1 MNHHNQRAMPKM
13 YMLTCLMCC
22 FLAAFG
28 QDQTGK
34 VDSTLL
40 VKTAEDAVVECL
52 VVMQT
57 QADLSAAR
65 NLRGKTEKA
74 RYVLEKLRLVAEQ
87 AQADIRR
94 YLEAYGAEYRPLYI
108 VDALLVKADRPLLL
122 QLAQRPDV
130 AFIADNPPIR
140 LERPLPADPQGGART
155 IEWGLEKIG
164 ADKVWAMGIRGQG
177 VTVGGQDTGYD
188 WTHPALKA
196 SYRGYDAA
204 TDTADHNYNWHDAIH
219 ELSPLNNDSLPDP
232 ANNPCGLDSPEP
244 CDDNNHGTHTM
255 GTMVGLD
262 GENEIGVA
270 PEAQW
275 CGCRNMERGWG
286 SPFTYLECFQWFLAP
301 TDLNDENPDPER
313 APHVIANS
321 WYCPPVEGCTPGNFA
336 VMNLAIQNLRLA
348 GTVVVVSAGNS
359 GPSCSSISAPPA
371 MFDAAFAVGATNQG
385 DTIAGFSSRGP
396 VTIDGSMRLKPDL
409 SAPGVGVRSSIRFGG
424 YASFSG
430 TSMAGPHVAGVVALM
445 ISANPDLAGQ
455 PDLIEDILRQ
465 TAVPLTTDQE
475 CGGIPGTEVPN
486 HTYGYGRVDALA
498 AVEKALE
505 LIEPNATT
513 GTEPPDFK
521 VYPNPAS
528 GSFFVASQNGN
539 GSASLHLYSVDGR
552 LLLTDTW
559 LNTGIHEVQLPATA
573 NGMVFYRIIAEGKV
587 VTGKLVVR

>member
-1 MNHHNQRAMPKM
+1 MKPP
-13 YMLTCLMCC
+13 LT
-22 FLAAFG
+22 FLFALLISISFG
-28 QDQTGK
+28 QNPEGK
-34 VDSTLL
+34 IDPILL
-40 VKTAEDAVVECL
+40 EKTAGCAEAEFI
-52 VVMQT
+52 VVMSE
-57 QADLSAAR
+57 QADIAPAKGL
-65 NLRGKTEKA
+65 KKKEEKA
-74 RYVLEKLRLVAEQ
+74 RYVFEKLRQTAEKSQ
-87 AQADIRR
+87 SGIREF
-94 YLEAYGAEYRPLYI
+94 LQNMGIPYRTLFI
-108 VDALLVKADRPLLL
+108 VNALKVKGDRELLL
-122 QLAQRPDV
+122 QVAGRSDV
-130 AFIADNPPIR
+130 AAVIDNPAIR
-140 LERPLPADPQGGART
+140 LERPFAEGNDNNPRT
-155 IEWGLEKIG
+155 IEWGLEKIN
-164 ADKVWAMGIRGQG
+164 ADDVWAMGIRGQG
-177 VTVGGQDTGYD
+177 VTVGGQDTGYE

-196 SYRGYDAA
+196 SYRGYDAT

-275 CGCRNMERGWG
+275 CACRNMERGWG
-286 SPFTYLECFQWFLAP
+286 SPFSYLECFQWFLAP

-321 WYCPPVEGCTPGNFA
+321 WYCPPVEGCTPGNFP

-371 MFDAAFAVGATNQG
+371 MFDAAFAVGATDSE

-505 LIEPNATT
+505 LAQVDATAT
-513 GTEPPDFK
+513 ALPTTFR

-528 GSFFVASQNGN
+528 GSFFVASQNGH
-539 GSASLHLYSVDGR
+539 STAILELYSSAGQR
-552 LLLTDTW
+552 LLTESW
-559 LNTGIHEVQLPATA
+559 QNRGIHEVQLPATA
-573 NGMVFYRIIAEGKV
+573 AGMVFYRIIADGKV
-587 VTGKLVVR
+587 VTGRLVVRGF

>member
-1 MNHHNQRAMPKM
+1 MKPTFTILFA
-13 YMLTCLMCC
+13 LL
-22 FLAAFG
+22 FAAAFG
-28 QDQTGK
+28 QNPEGK
-34 VDSTLL
+34 IDPILWE
-40 VKTAEDAVVECL
+40 KTAGGAEAEFI
-52 VVMQT
+52 VVMSE
-57 QADLSAAR
+57 QADIAPAKGLKS
-65 NLRGKTEKA
+65 KEEKA
-74 RYVLEKLRLVAEQ
+74 RYVFDKLRLTAEKSQ
-87 AQADIRR
+87 SGIREFLQNMGVPYRSLFIINALKAQGGRQ
-94 YLEAYGAEYRPLYI
+94 
-108 VDALLVKADRPLLL
+108 LLT
-122 QLAQRPDV
+122 QLAGRPDV
-130 AFIADNPPIR
+130 AMISANPAVR
-140 LERPLPADPQGGART
+140 LDRPFAEGNENHGRT
-155 IEWGLEKIG
+155 LEWGLEKIN
-164 ADKVWAMGIRGQG
+164 ADDVWAMGIRGQG

-196 SYRGYDAA
+196 SYRGYFAT
-204 TDTADHNYNWHDAIH
+204 TDTTDHNYNWHDAIH
-219 ELSPLNNDSLPDP
+219 ELNPLNNDSLPDP
-232 ANNPCGLDSPEP
+232 ANNPCGLDSPVP

-275 CGCRNMERGWG
+275 CACRNMERGWG

-301 TDLNDENPDPER
+301 TDLNDENPDPAR
-313 APHVIANS
+313 APHVINNS

-371 MFDAAFAVGATNQG
+371 MFDAAFAVGATDSE

-430 TSMAGPHVAGVVALM
+430 TSMAGPHVAGTVALM

-475 CGGIPGTEVPN
+475 CGGIPGTSVPN

-505 LIEPNATT
+505 LAQVDATT
-513 GTEPPDFK
+513 GAAPPPFRI
-521 VYPNPAS
+521 YPNPAH
-528 GSFFVASQNGN
+528 GSFFVASQNGH
-539 GSASLHLYSVDGR
+539 GIASLNLYSADGR
-552 LLLTDTW
+552 HLLTNSW
-559 LNTGIHEVQLPATA
+559 QASGIHEVQLPATTA
-573 NGMVFYRIIAEGKV
+573 GLVFYRIIVNGKV
-587 VTGKLVVR
+587 VTGRLVVQ

>member
-1 MNHHNQRAMPKM
+1 MKPQ
-13 YMLTCLMCC
+13 LT
-22 FLAAFG
+22 FLFALLISISFG
-28 QDQTGK
+28 QNPEGK
-34 VDSTLL
+34 IDPVLL
-40 VKTAEDAVVECL
+40 EKTAGGAEAEFI
-52 VVMQT
+52 VVMSE
-57 QADLSAAR
+57 QADIAPAKGL
-65 NLRGKTEKA
+65 KKKEEKA
-74 RYVLEKLRLVAEQ
+74 RYVFEKLRQTAEKSQ
-87 AQADIRR
+87 SGIRDF
-94 YLEAYGAEYRPLYI
+94 LQNMGIPYRTLFI
-108 VDALLVKADRPLLL
+108 VNALKVKGDRELLL
-122 QLAQRPDV
+122 QLAGRSDV
-130 AFIADNPPIR
+130 AAVIDNPAIR
-140 LERPLPADPQGGART
+140 LERPFAEGNDNNQRT
-155 IEWGLEKIG
+155 IEWGLEKIN
-164 ADKVWAMGIRGQG
+164 ADHVWAMGIRGQG
-177 VTVGGQDTGYD
+177 VTVGGQDTGYE

-498 AVEKALE
+498 AVEKAIE
-505 LIEPNATT
+505 LAQVDATAT
-513 GTEPPDFK
+513 ALPAMFR

-528 GSFFVASQNGN
+528 GSFFVASQNGH
-539 GSASLHLYSVDGR
+539 STAILELYSSAGQR
-552 LLLTDTW
+552 LLTESWQTS
-559 LNTGIHEVQLPATA
+559 GIQEVQLPATPA
-573 NGMVFYRIIAEGKV
+573 GMVFYRIIAEGKV
-587 VTGKLVVR
+587 VTGRLVVRGF